1 MDQKVSLEGKLKKK
15 HTELNEN
22 ENMIYQNLW
31 SIAKVKRK
39 LKTLNASIRNRK
51 EGFKPT
57 EIPTS
62 RTKKS

>member
-31 SIAKVKRK
+31 SIAKVKRE
-39 LKTLNASIRNRK
+39 T
-51 EGFKPT
+51 
-57 EIPTS
+57 
-62 RTKKS
+62 